1 MGWVS
6 TVTIESSDTSRGEE
20 IVTEFQ
26 LPKVLKVLETVD
38 KNKNQKSE
46 IKLRTRRANK
56 NDSDEK
62 DREICIGIE
71 SAFRLRIPC

>member
-26 LPKVLKVLETVD
+26 MPKVLKVLETVD

-46 IKLRTRRANK
+46 IKLRSRRVNK
-56 NDSDEK
+56 NDADEK
-62 DREICIGIE
+62 DMKICIGVE
-71 SAFRLRIPC
+71 SFFKASIPC